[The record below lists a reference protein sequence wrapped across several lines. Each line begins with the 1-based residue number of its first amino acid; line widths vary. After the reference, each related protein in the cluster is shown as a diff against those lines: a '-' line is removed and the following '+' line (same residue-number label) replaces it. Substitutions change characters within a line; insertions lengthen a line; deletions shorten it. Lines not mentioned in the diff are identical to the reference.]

1 MTKIY
6 ESQTLVNAM
15 EIRVGQYKELKE
27 QLNDLKK
34 EFNGIV
40 NLDDEFKGQGAAAI
54 KGFYKAQVD
63 VVEAWMGLFDRHIAF
78 FNSIP
83 GDIIEADLNESIV
96 TVPFLE
102 EELVTANYNAKEI
115 VHAQKSDL
123 KKILEGI
130 HDIIQLEPFSEEGF
144 LENMEKAEKK
154 RTKTINKVHKL
165 DHKWTKEY
173 AESEEDLDTVVAL
186 MKQLRESSTRGG
198 ETSPLYFNSTTYKNS
213 EVFKNVEVRKKENEE
228 YLKVKKEEAEK
239 RLMKD
244 LKAQLDSVT
253 NPDEYLKIANKI
265 GFENLEP
272 SQQQYALHLETSRQT
287 IEIAKGVGVGLY
299 DAGKDFV
306 GGAWDFVTNPGES
319 LEGMANSISH
329 PVQTYKYISQS
340 IKDSYERDMVNGDAY
355 SRAHWVSY
363 ALGTAVTSVVGTKGT
378 GSITKTG
385 VATTKTAAVK
395 GTVKAKELSGSIA
408 NLLPYNPRNHL
419 ELAGGVP
426 YNAVNSNGL
435 KNQLISMAKTD
446 SESNVSGGNKLTLDT
461 MKHVY
466 HGEINRRG
474 KAVGYHHESMMGG
487 KIIPGSKSKPD
498 KNGVYKAKV
507 EIDGEKKVAKS
518 TFFPKDWD
526 RVKVNKA
533 ISEAFENKTKEGNRY
548 VGRTSSGI
556 DIGMFLNSDGSIA
569 TAFPLYK
576 N

>member
-1 MTKIY
+1 
-6 ESQTLVNAM
+6 
-15 EIRVGQYKELKE
+15 
-27 QLNDLKK
+27 
-34 EFNGIV
+34 
-40 NLDDEFKGQGAAAI
+40 
-54 KGFYKAQVD
+54 D
-63 VVEAWMGLFDRHIAF
+63 VVEAWLGLIDRHIAF

-83 GDIIEADLNESIV
+83 GDIIDADLNESIV

-102 EELVTANYNAKEI
+102 EELVTANHNAKEM
-115 VHAQKSDL
+115 VRAQKTDL
-123 KKILEGI
+123 KAILGGI
-130 HDIIQLEPFSEEGF
+130 HDIIQLEPFSDEGF
-144 LENMEKAEKK
+144 LENIEKAEKK

-165 DHKWTKEY
+165 DHKWTTEY
-173 AESEEDLDTVVAL
+173 AESEEDLDAVVAL
-186 MKQLRESSTRGG
+186 MEQLKESSTRGG
-198 ETSPLYFNSTTYKNS
+198 ETSPLYFNSSSYKNS

-228 YLKVKKEEAEK
+228 YLKVKKEEADK

-244 LKAQLDSVT
+244 LKVQLDSVT
-253 NPDEYLKIANKI
+253 NPEEFLKIANKI
-265 GFENLEP
+265 GYESLEP
-272 SQQQYALHLETSRQT
+272 SQQQYVLQVETSKQT

-306 GGAWDFVTNPGES
+306 VGTWNFVTNPGEI
-319 LEGMANSISH
+319 LGGMANSIIH
-329 PVQTYKYISQS
+329 PVQTYKYISKS

-363 ALGTAVTSVVGTKGT
+363 GLGTVATSVVGTKGA
-378 GSITKTG
+378 GAVTKTG
-385 VATTKTAAVK
+385 IATTKTVAVK
-395 GTVKAKELSGSIA
+395 GTAKAKELSGSIT
-408 NLLPYNPRNHL
+408 NLLPYNPRNQL

-426 YNAVNSNGL
+426 YNAVNGAGL
-435 KNQLISMAKTD
+435 KDQLITMAKK
-446 SESNVSGGNKLTLDT
+446 ELGVKVNSGKKFNLDT
-461 MKHVY
+461 MKHIY

-507 EIDGEKKVAKS
+507 EIDGEKKIAYS

-533 ISEAFENKTKEGNRY
+533 ISEAFENKTREGNRY

-556 DIGMFLNSDGSIA
+556 DIGLFLKSDGSIA